1 MTCRRFVVVVI
12 LAVAAAVAANAQTLY
27 GSLTGNVTDGT
38 GAGVPAAKVE
48 AHNTAT
54 NVLRQTTT
62 DDHGSFVS
70 AIYYRARIAS
80 PSPHRRLE
88 RA

>member
-1 MTCRRFVVVVI
+1 VI
-12 LAVAAAVAANAQTLY
+12 LAAAVAANAQTLY
-27 GSLTGNVTDGT
+27 GGSLTGNVTDRT

-48 AHNTAT
+48 APNTAT

-70 AIYYRARIAS
+70 ATYYRARIAS